1 MDLQAGGTEVAVAV
15 VAGGGEGEGA
25 GGLDLRGGVWRGG
38 EEQRGEDGEEYA
50 AN

>member
-1 MDLQAGGTEVAVAV
+1 MQAGGGGVAVAAA
-15 VAGGGEGEGA
+15 AGGGEGEGA

-38 EEQRGEDGEEYA
+38 EEQRGEDAGEEYA